1 MRMKRTLIYLGL
13 FAGFMGRAQQT
24 MIYTQYL
31 FNKAGANPAASG
43 TDINQKYN
51 YTAGISRQ
59 WVGFDNAPKQNFV
72 NASLTLRPPRAYRM
86 WQNVG
91 VYADSEENG
100 ITSNNGIYGSY
111 TLHLL
116 VKRKWV
122 FSVGA
127 FVGLRSFFVTSGV
140 LDKMD
145 PINESANLKA
155 YMYPDI
161 IPGIRLSKKRFFLD
175 VSARNLSITR
185 TKDFNGNRIGGP
197 SKLKPVLFVGVGR
210 KIPLGESFLFIPAI
224 AMNMSMIHIP
234 AVDLNMMVYYNNLMG
249 AGVALRNTSFM
260 SIIYQVRLF
269 TNLTVGMAYSYSI
282 NAMRYAAPNNFEIMV
297 GATPTGLLEKLGGA
311 HSVARCP
318 TLDF

>member
-1 MRMKRTLIYLGL
+1 MKKVVLYTCLCTALIC
-13 FAGFMGRAQQT
+13 RAQQT

-43 TDINQKYN
+43 IEINQKYN
-51 YTAGISRQ
+51 YTAGINRQ

-72 NASLTLRPPRAYRM
+72 NVSLTLRPPRAYRL

-100 ITSNNGIYGSY
+100 LTSNNGIYGSY

-122 FSVGA
+122 FSAGA

-145 PINESANLKA
+145 PINGTASLRA

-175 VSARNLSITR
+175 LSARNLSITR
-185 TKDFNGNRIGGP
+185 MKDFNGNRIGGP
-197 SKLKPVLFVGVGR
+197 SKLKPTLFAGVGR
-210 KIPLGESFLFIPAI
+210 KIPLGESFLFIPAV
-224 AMNMSMIHIP
+224 AVNMSMIHIP
-234 AVDLNMMVYYNNLMG
+234 AVDLNMMFYYNNLMG
-249 AGVALRNTSFM
+249 AGVALRNASFM

-269 TNLTVGMAYSYSI
+269 ENLTVGLAYSYSI
-282 NAMRYAAPNNFEIMV
+282 NAMRYAAPNSFEVML
-297 GATPTGLLEKLGGA
+297 GATPSGLMDKLGGR

>member
-1 MRMKRTLIYLGL
+1 MKRALIYGCIC
-13 FAGFMGRAQQT
+13 AGIVCRAQQT

-43 TDINQKYN
+43 TEINQKYN
-51 YTAGISRQ
+51 YTAGINRQ

-72 NASLTLRPPRAYRM
+72 NFSLTLRPPRAYRL

-91 VYADSEENG
+91 IYADSEENG

-111 TLHLL
+111 ALHLL
-116 VKRKWV
+116 IRRKWV
-122 FSVGA
+122 FSMGA
-127 FVGLRSFFVTSGV
+127 FVGMRSFFVTSGV
-140 LDKMD
+140 LDKSD

-175 VSARNLSITR
+175 VSARNLSINR
-185 TKDFNGNRIGGP
+185 LKDFNGNRIGGP
-197 SKLKPVLFVGVGR
+197 SKLKPAIFVGVGR
-210 KIPLGESFLFIPAI
+210 KIPLSESFLFIPAV
-224 AMNMSMIHIP
+224 AFNMSVVHIP

-249 AGVALRNTSFM
+249 AGLALRNKSFM
-260 SIIYQVRLF
+260 SVIYQVRLF
-269 TNLTVGMAYSYSI
+269 ENLTVGLAYSYSI
-282 NAMRYAAPNNFEIMV
+282 NAMRYAAPNSFEVMI
-297 GATPTGLLEKLGGA
+297 GATPSGLMEKLVGR
-311 HSVARCP
+311 HSIARCP